1 MYRKC
6 LRVYLITR
14 YVSNETP
21 VASLVPRPRPAFR
34 RSRAG
39 RAWERGYAAA
49 VYSTSVE
56 KLTVR
61 PPARSS
67 TEHVFSYGDKMK
79 TGTAK
84 VGSITQNI
92 ERKRAR
98 FMEKYSKGGIT
109 RAAVNENVCEDSHT
123 EHV

>member
-1 MYRKC
+1 M
-6 LRVYLITR
+6 
-14 YVSNETP
+14 
-21 VASLVPRPRPAFR
+21 
-34 RSRAG
+34 
-39 RAWERGYAAA
+39 
-49 VYSTSVE
+49 
-56 KLTVR
+56 
-61 PPARSS
+61 
-67 TEHVFSYGDKMK
+67 FSYGDKMK

-98 FMEKYSKGGIT
+98 FQEKYPKGGIT

>member
-1 MYRKC
+1 MNIDILYRYANKVSC
-6 LRVYLITR
+6 KIRIELLLSIYMTR
-14 YVSNETP
+14 Q
-21 VASLVPRPRPAFR
+21 
-34 RSRAG
+34 
-39 RAWERGYAAA
+39 YAPSPKA
-49 VYSTSVE
+49 
-56 KLTVR
+56 
-61 PPARSS
+61 
-67 TEHVFSYGDKMK
+67 VFSYGDKMK

-98 FMEKYSKGGIT
+98 FQEKYSKGGIT